1 VTTLNEIAAA
11 VKMDVDIVRRILSEQ
26 PGMSVTKDTAD
37 RVFSTARKLGY
48 DFRKLKI
55 GKRMSVRK
63 EVFDEVQSQIEAHE
77 SWGRAD
83 ILKYIRQSSE
93 MIDRVHKRTFKEEFG
108 AER

>member
-11 VKMDVDIVRRILSEQ
+11 VKMDVDVVRRILSET
-26 PGMSVTKDTAD
+26 PGMNVTRDTAD
-37 RVFSTARKLGY
+37 RVFSAARKLGY

-63 EVFDEVQSQIEAHE
+63 EVFDEVLGQIETHKGWDRE
-77 SWGRAD
+77 D

-93 MIDRVHKRTFKEEFG
+93 MIERVHRRTFREEFG
-108 AER
+108 GDR